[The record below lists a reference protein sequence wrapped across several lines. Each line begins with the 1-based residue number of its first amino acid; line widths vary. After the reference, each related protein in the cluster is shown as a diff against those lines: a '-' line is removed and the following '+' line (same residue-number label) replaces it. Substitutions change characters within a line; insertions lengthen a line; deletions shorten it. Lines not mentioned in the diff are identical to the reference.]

1 MKTVFYNGFKLSVK
15 PQKLKIENMKR
26 HKAILVAA
34 GMVLAAVATSAQE
47 AEPIPSVF
55 GTGVD
60 DNGELLAAETI
71 DPHWKLVSSPDDDFP
86 GPDVLTLKPGFPV
99 GPWVAEGPDS
109 KWVAPQSDQGKGNA
123 PGVYVYRLEFD
134 LSGFDPETAK
144 LVGQWTADDTGPE
157 IVLNGESTGLKTST
171 GFNALGGDFEITSGF
186 VAGVNTIDFKAENG
200 GDAAN
205 PTGIRITLSGTA
217 TPLPVQKVKS
227 IPGLFNTGVDDDGNL
242 LEAETLDPHWILE
255 YSDDFDYEGPDT
267 FTLKPGFPVGP
278 WVEEGPDSRWIA
290 PHPDQGTGN
299 APGDYLYRI
308 TFDLSEFDHETATI
322 TGKWSSDNG
331 GPDVLLNDESTGIK
345 TTSGFGGFT
354 EFEITSGFV
363 EGINTVD
370 FKVNN
375 APPGIN
381 PTGVRVELNGTAKEL
396 PPKGTPPS
404 ITTQPIAT
412 TAPEGDSVSFRAAA
426 DGSRPL
432 AYQWQLNGQDIADA
446 TGSTLKLES
455 IESSDAGQYTL
466 TVTNAAGEATSQAA
480 TLSVLDRVPG
490 VFSTGVDDD
499 GVTLFDDDLD
509 LHYRIIVNADGD
521 SDEAI
526 VQDSFGFPIISGP
539 WIANSETSLWIGPRF
554 VTDQASGGDYTY
566 RLEFDLSNFDPSQ
579 TVLLGQWTS
588 DNAGL
593 DIVLNGNS
601 TGNTTTGNFGQLFD
615 FKLTGGFVSGVN
627 TLDFVLNNADP
638 NGGYTGLRVEN
649 LRAGSVA
656 VPDGTAPT
664 IAELTTL
671 PPTHE
676 GGSATITVLVVGS
689 PTLKY
694 QWLLNGNAIAGATGP
709 KLTLSDIRESADGD
723 YQVVVSNDAG
733 SVKSDVST
741 LEVLAGSADLAI
753 ELFNGLVV
761 GGIVGKSYHVEYS
774 DGDGWQTLF
783 EGPFPSDPFFL
794 ADPESADKPD
804 REYRVTPAE

>member
-1 MKTVFYNGFKLSVK
+1 MEIVRSV
-15 PQKLKIENMKR
+15 LL
-26 HKAILVAA
+26 AAGLALVAVTA
-34 GMVLAAVATSAQE
+34 SAQE
-47 AEPIPSVF
+47 TEP
-55 GTGVD
+55 
-60 DNGELLAAETI
+60 
-71 DPHWKLVSSPDDDFP
+71 
-86 GPDVLTLKPGFPV
+86 
-99 GPWVAEGPDS
+99 
-109 KWVAPQSDQGKGNA
+109 
-123 PGVYVYRLEFD
+123 
-134 LSGFDPETAK
+134 
-144 LVGQWTADDTGPE
+144 
-157 IVLNGESTGLKTST
+157 
-171 GFNALGGDFEITSGF
+171 
-186 VAGVNTIDFKAENG
+186 
-200 GDAAN
+200 
-205 PTGIRITLSGTA
+205 
-217 TPLPVQKVKS
+217 

-242 LEAETLDPHWILE
+242 LGAEEPDPHWILE

-267 FTLKPGFPVGP
+267 FTIKPGFPVGP

-290 PHPDQGTGN
+290 PQPDQGTGN
-299 APGDYLYRI
+299 ASGDYLYRI

-354 EFEITSGFV
+354 GFEITSGFV
-363 EGINTVD
+363 EGINTLD

-375 APPGIN
+375 APPDIN

-412 TAPEGDSVSFRAAA
+412 TAPEGDSVSFRAAV

-480 TLSVLDRVPG
+480 TLSVLERVPG
-490 VFSTGVDDD
+490 VYSTGVDDD
-499 GVTLFDDDLD
+499 GLALFDDDLD

-601 TGNTTTGNFGQLFD
+601 TGNTTAGNFGQLFD
-615 FKLTGGFVSGVN
+615 FRLAGGFVSGVN
-627 TLDFVLNNADP
+627 TLDFVLNNA
-638 NGGYTGLRVEN
+638 GSGYTGLRVEN

-709 KLTLSDIRESADGD
+709 KLALSDIRESAGGD

-761 GGIVGKSYHVEYS
+761 GGIVAKSYHVEYS
-774 DGDGWQTLF
+774 DGDGWKTLF
-783 EGPFPSDPFFL
+783 DGALPSDPFFV

-804 REYRVTPAE
+804 REYRVTPGE

>member
-1 MKTVFYNGFKLSVK
+1 MEIVRSV
-15 PQKLKIENMKR
+15 LL
-26 HKAILVAA
+26 AAGLALVAVTA
-34 GMVLAAVATSAQE
+34 SAQE
-47 AEPIPSVF
+47 TEP
-55 GTGVD
+55 
-60 DNGELLAAETI
+60 
-71 DPHWKLVSSPDDDFP
+71 
-86 GPDVLTLKPGFPV
+86 
-99 GPWVAEGPDS
+99 
-109 KWVAPQSDQGKGNA
+109 
-123 PGVYVYRLEFD
+123 
-134 LSGFDPETAK
+134 
-144 LVGQWTADDTGPE
+144 
-157 IVLNGESTGLKTST
+157 
-171 GFNALGGDFEITSGF
+171 
-186 VAGVNTIDFKAENG
+186 
-200 GDAAN
+200 
-205 PTGIRITLSGTA
+205 
-217 TPLPVQKVKS
+217 

-242 LEAETLDPHWILE
+242 LGAEEPDPHWILE

-267 FTLKPGFPVGP
+267 FTIKPGFPVGP

-290 PHPDQGTGN
+290 PQPDQGTGN
-299 APGDYLYRI
+299 ASGDYLYRI

-375 APPGIN
+375 APPDIN

-412 TAPEGDSVSFRAAA
+412 TAPEGDSVSFRAAV

-480 TLSVLDRVPG
+480 TLSVLERVPG
-490 VFSTGVDDD
+490 VYSTGVDDD
-499 GVTLFDDDLD
+499 GLALFDDDLD

-521 SDEAI
+521 SDEAV

-566 RLEFDLSNFDPSQ
+566 QLEFDLSNFDPSQ

-601 TGNTTTGNFGQLFD
+601 TGNTTAGNFGQLFD
-615 FKLTGGFVSGVN
+615 FRLAGGFVSGVN
-627 TLDFVLNNADP
+627 TLDFVLNNA
-638 NGGYTGLRVEN
+638 GSGYTGLRVEN

-656 VPDGTAPT
+656 MPDGTVPT
-664 IAELTTL
+664 IAELTTV

-676 GGSATITVLVVGS
+676 GGSTAFTVLAVGS

-709 KLTLSDIRESADGD
+709 KLALSDIRESAGGD

-774 DGDGWQTLF
+774 DGDGWKTLF
-783 EGPFPSDPFFL
+783 DGALPSDPFFV

-804 REYRVTPAE
+804 REYRVNPAE

>member
-1 MKTVFYNGFKLSVK
+1 
-15 PQKLKIENMKR
+15 
-26 HKAILVAA
+26 
-34 GMVLAAVATSAQE
+34 
-47 AEPIPSVF
+47 
-55 GTGVD
+55 
-60 DNGELLAAETI
+60 
-71 DPHWKLVSSPDDDFP
+71 
-86 GPDVLTLKPGFPV
+86 
-99 GPWVAEGPDS
+99 
-109 KWVAPQSDQGKGNA
+109 
-123 PGVYVYRLEFD
+123 
-134 LSGFDPETAK
+134 
-144 LVGQWTADDTGPE
+144 
-157 IVLNGESTGLKTST
+157 
-171 GFNALGGDFEITSGF
+171 
-186 VAGVNTIDFKAENG
+186 
-200 GDAAN
+200 
-205 PTGIRITLSGTA
+205 
-217 TPLPVQKVKS
+217 
-227 IPGLFNTGVDDDGNL
+227 
-242 LEAETLDPHWILE
+242 
-255 YSDDFDYEGPDT
+255 
-267 FTLKPGFPVGP
+267 
-278 WVEEGPDSRWIA
+278 
-290 PHPDQGTGN
+290 
-299 APGDYLYRI
+299 
-308 TFDLSEFDHETATI
+308 LSEFDHETATI

-345 TTSGFGGFT
+345 TTSGFSGFT

-363 EGINTVD
+363 AGINTVD

-656 VPDGTAPT
+656 VPDGTALS
-664 IAELTTL
+664 IAELTAV

-709 KLTLSDIRESADGD
+709 KLALSDIRESAGGD
-723 YQVVVSNDAG
+723 YQVVVSNNAG

-783 EGPFPSDPFFL
+783 EGPLPSDPFFL